1 MSAWGWKHAAGS
13 PLPRADV
20 ILAGSESRGSLAFAR
35 SLARSDV
42 SFVFA
47 TEIVRGGIVAASRS
61 VNRTVLMPSVRHE
74 ADGYAER
81 LVGLTAETGARVVV
95 PVNDST
101 LRVVNDHRS
110 AIEAA
115 GAVPAIGPEASVR
128 NILDKRAH
136 LDTAKRL
143 GVPCPVEFELTGVAQ
158 IPELI
163 EHVGFPMVLKRPR
176 AGRGSYKWLVV
187 DDEHELRSTLEGSH
201 AEGDYPIC
209 QELVKGSVVGLYYF
223 ATKGEI
229 RALHTSVAMRRSK
242 GENVY
247 RRIIP
252 TDPALEGHARNLAR
266 ELEWEGLGTLAF
278 FVTPDGDSKYME
290 MNGRM
295 WGTLEGSIH
304 AGWDM
309 PMWTVRYFA
318 DGVLPEPP
326 PIGLGSRSCW
336 HVGDLVHLWL
346 VLAGRRSLVD
356 FRDVPRF
363 RAVLEYLAAWGPHVH
378 SDVFRLNDP
387 LPELVEHW
395 NAIRPIAGDV
405 RRRLVPRVRR

>member
-1 MSAWGWKHAAGS
+1 MGS
-13 PLPRADV
+13 SFARADV
-20 ILAGSESRGSLAFAR
+20 ILAGSEARSSLAFAR

-42 SFVFA
+42 SFVLA
-47 TEIVRGGIVAASRS
+47 TELVRGGIVAASRS
-61 VNRTVLMPSVRHE
+61 VNRSVLMPSVRHDP
-74 ADGYAER
+74 DGYAER
-81 LVGLTAETGARVVV
+81 LVGLIAETGARVVV
-95 PVNDST
+95 PVNDAT
-101 LRVVNDHRS
+101 LRLVNDHRD
-110 AIEAA
+110 AIEAS
-115 GAVPAIGPEASVR
+115 GAVPAIGPEAGIR

-143 GVPCPVEFELTGVAQ
+143 GIPCPVEFELTGPGE

-163 EHVGFPMVLKRPR
+163 ERLGFPMVLKRPS
-176 AGRGSYKWLVV
+176 AGTGSYKWLVV
-187 DDEHELRSTLEGSH
+187 NDERELRSTLEGSH
-201 AEGDYPIC
+201 AAGIYPIC
-209 QELVKGSVVGLYYF
+209 QELVNGSVVGLYCF

-229 RALHTSVAMRRSK
+229 RALHTFVAMRRSK

-247 RRIIP
+247 RRVIP
-252 TDPALEGHARNLAR
+252 TDPVLEDYARNFAR
-266 ELEWEGLGTLAF
+266 ELEWEGLGTFAF
-278 FVTPDGDSKYME
+278 FVTPNGDSKYME

-326 PIGLGSRSCW
+326 PDQARKQELLARRRSRSPGARAHRTAIACR
-336 HVGDLVHLWL
+336 LS
-346 VLAGRRSLVD
+346 RRVTAPS
-356 FRDVPRF
+356 
-363 RAVLEYLAAWGPHVH
+363 RARLSRGWGPHVH

-395 NAIRPIAGDV
+395 NTIRPLAGRV
-405 RRRLVPRVRR
+405 PRRLVPRVRR